1 MANEKTKAATEHQLQ
16 QMYMQFQM
24 MQQQMDEAIQSK
36 QILDQKMAE
45 IISTKNAIKD
55 LKKAKKGSEI
65 WAPLGSESFVMAE
78 LKDVSNIAVSVG
90 ANVVVKKNAAE
101 ALKIMDK
108 KEKELQDLDKQ
119 LMSHIEHLQSQMQSL
134 ERIMQNAIA
143 SAQGANVSSDNNKN
157 KSAK

>member
-1 MANEKTKAATEHQLQ
+1 MTNEKTKVATEQQLQ

-24 MQQQMDEAIQSK
+24 MKQQMDEAIQSK

-45 IISTKNAIKD
+45 IIGTKNAIKD
-55 LKKAKKGSEI
+55 LKKAKKGSEM

-90 ANVVVKKNAAE
+90 ANVVVKKSAAE

-119 LMSHIEHLQSQMQSL
+119 LMSHIEYLQSQMQSL
-134 ERIMQNAIA
+134 ERVMQNAIA
-143 SAQGANVSSDNNKN
+143 SAQGTNVSPDNNKN
-157 KSAK
+157 KSVK

>member
-1 MANEKTKAATEHQLQ
+1 MTNEKTKVATEQQLQ

-24 MQQQMDEAIQSK
+24 MKQQMDEAIQSK

-45 IISTKNAIKD
+45 IIGTKNAIKD
-55 LKKAKKGSEI
+55 LKKAKKGSEM

-90 ANVVVKKNAAE
+90 ANVVVKKSAAE

-119 LMSHIEHLQSQMQSL
+119 LMSHIEYLQSQMQSL
-134 ERIMQNAIA
+134 ERVMQNAIA
-143 SAQGANVSSDNNKN
+143 SVQGANVSSDNNKN